1 MIADDFSYH
10 FQRSE
15 EISFLST
22 LERKVENRYKPI
34 WKLLHKSL
42 FPLEF
47 LDKPRKRLKFNLVQ
61 RKKKNHNIKSKGK
74 EITMLWKL
82 FKSLYHLLTEHSRL
96 YSIICYWL
104 CRQGKYNK
112 MFSEEA
118 ACSRVRLSLITNI
131 VLGPNVKS
139 FVFLFTVIELVL
151 RHMKKGKKRLWKQT
165 NTDFCLNKI

>member
-61 RKKKNHNIKSKGK
+61 RKKKSQYQEQRERNHYAMKTLQKP
-74 EITMLWKL
+74 
-82 FKSLYHLLTEHSRL
+82 
-96 YSIICYWL
+96 
-104 CRQGKYNK
+104 
-112 MFSEEA
+112 
-118 ACSRVRLSLITNI
+118 V
-131 VLGPNVKS
+131 S
-139 FVFLFTVIELVL
+139 FAHWALKAI
-151 RHMKKGKKRLWKQT
+151 
-165 NTDFCLNKI
+165 